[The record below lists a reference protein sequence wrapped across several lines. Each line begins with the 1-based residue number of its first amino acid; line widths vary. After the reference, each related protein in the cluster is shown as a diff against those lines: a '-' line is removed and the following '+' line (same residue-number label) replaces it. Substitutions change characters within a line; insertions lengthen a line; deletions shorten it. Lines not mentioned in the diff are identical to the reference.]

1 MKRVLMSIAL
11 LTGIILMVGLGERLD
26 EVVAYDSLFYI
37 QGSDTYV
44 RAEKAVG
51 SSAVYLYFRQEKEP
65 DANDCGD
72 VVRIFGKQGILDVA
86 VMKTRPER
94 ILIKDAGNGESNVI
108 SHSEYDFQ
116 LISAGLYFSR
126 QEFDDK
132 IGFYYQDWKPEEIEC
147 FRDSMKVAFSLYHDY
162 TNCITSTN
170 GSLYGQCVRPVKRTE
185 VKRYQT
191 LWCGKR

>member
-1 MKRVLMSIAL
+1 MSIAL
-11 LTGIILMVGLGERLD
+11 LTGVILVVGLVERLD

-37 QGSDTYV
+37 QESDIYV
-44 RAEKAVG
+44 RAEKEVD
-51 SSAVYLYFRQEKEP
+51 SSAVYLYFCQGKEP
-65 DANDCGD
+65 DADDCGD
-72 VVRIFGKQGILDVA
+72 VVRILGKQSIIDAA
-86 VMKTRPER
+86 VMETKPGR
-94 ILIKDAGNGESNVI
+94 ILIKDAGNGGSKVI

-116 LISAGLYFSR
+116 LISSGLYFSR

-132 IGFYYQDWKPEEIEC
+132 IGFYYLDWKPEEIEN
-147 FRDSMKVAFSLYHDY
+147 FRDSMKVAFSIYRDY

-185 VKRYQT
+185 IKRYQT

>member
-1 MKRVLMSIAL
+1 MSIAL
-11 LTGIILMVGLGERLD
+11 LAGVILVVGLGERLD

-37 QGSDTYV
+37 QESDIYV
-44 RAEKAVG
+44 RAEKEVD
-51 SSAVYLYFRQEKEP
+51 SSAVYLYFSKGKEP
-65 DANDCGD
+65 DVNDSED
-72 VVRIFGKQGILDVA
+72 VVRIFGKQCILDVA

-94 ILIKDAGNGESNVI
+94 ILIHDAGYGSMVI
-108 SHSEYDFQ
+108 SHGEYDLQF
-116 LISAGLYFSR
+116 IDGLYFMR

-132 IGFYYQDWKPEEIEC
+132 KGFYYQDWKPEEIEI

-185 VKRYQT
+185 IKRYQT
-191 LWCGKR
+191 LWRGKR

>member
-1 MKRVLMSIAL
+1 MLIVSLM
-11 LTGIILMVGLGERLD
+11 GVILVVGLVERLD

-37 QGSDTYV
+37 QESDTYV
-44 RAEKAVG
+44 RAVKAVD
-51 SSAVYLYFRQEKEP
+51 SSAVYLYFRQGKEP
-65 DANDCGD
+65 DADDCGD
-72 VVRIFGKQGILDVA
+72 VVRIFGKQCIIDAA
-86 VMKTRPER
+86 VMKTKPER
-94 ILIKDAGNGESNVI
+94 ILIKDAGNGGSEVI

-132 IGFYYQDWKPEEIEC
+132 IGYYYQDWKPEEIES
-147 FRDSMKVAFSLYHDY
+147 FRDSMKVAFSIYRDY

-170 GSLYGQCVRPVKRTE
+170 GSLYGQCAKPVKRTE

-191 LWCGKR
+191 LWRGKR